1 MSDYFDPG
9 NEELLKDFFVEAYA
23 QVDALEQNILVLE
36 QDSANADA
44 IDEIFRA
51 AHTLKGAS
59 ATVQMDELTEFTHL
73 VEDVFDALRSKSA
86 AVAGDMVD
94 TLLQCIDVIKEMLA
108 ARSEGAVYSGDVEP
122 LKASLRGFLES
133 GDPESVS
140 GYAETGSFG
149 SADGSTEG
157 STERVAARSGAG
169 GQSGSGSTAAGELSE
184 YDVLELHEAAESG
197 QTVCEV
203 KVWFNE
209 DNPMNTVGGIQ
220 IFAALKDL
228 GNVLRTEPD
237 FESLYED
244 VFHPEVTYWIA
255 TSVDEDSIKEKAF
268 ISDVTTDIRVTRIPA
283 PATGERRTAA
293 GRSDDQKPQT
303 STEAQD
309 TSTEQEAG
317 SAVSQGNEDTVSRT
331 DGAKTTDETVS
342 TEKPHTGK
350 RKSTDDTDE
359 GASEATGARQGA
371 SDRTAAGQTDPDTD
385 TSSSGSASG
394 KKKGDAGSILRVD
407 SRRIDN
413 LLNLVSETVI
423 IKAGFNK
430 LSDEFAENIQHLE
443 NVESEY
449 HERLKELF
457 DSLPDY
463 LEKLQDG
470 ASTKE
475 VRRSINEQ
483 FGDLYDVFSRFEGD
497 LKATSQKFRSGSQN
511 LGRVTGELQEG
522 VMRIRM
528 VPISQIFSR
537 FPRLVRDL
545 SKSLKKDVNLKIE
558 GEETEL
564 DKSVIE
570 DLLDPL
576 IHCARNSI
584 DHGIEPPEQRREA
597 GKPETGTLTLKASNE
612 GNMILIEVFDDGRG
626 IDVNKV
632 RQKAIDRG
640 VIHPNKNLSD
650 VEAFNLIFDPGFSTA
665 GEVTNVSGR
674 GVGLDVVQQQIKKL
688 NGSVSV
694 WSEAGLGTRF
704 TIKIPLT
711 LAIIQGLLVRVGKEM
726 YAIPITSVIDSH
738 RIKPSEI
745 KFIDNYEVFNVR
757 DDVVSL
763 LRLSRL
769 FGIPTEE
776 KKDYHFVVVVGSADR
791 KMGLVVDELIG
802 EEDVVI
808 KPLRDHYTNV
818 PGIAGANITG
828 DGTVSLIIDVSQLL
842 DLGLEREREQ
852 RRRLDTPV
860 SPRQKSTRT
869 GRGV

>member
-1 MSDYFDPG
+1 MSDYFDPE

-36 QDSANADA
+36 QDSANPDA

-73 VEDVFDALRSKSA
+73 IEDVFDALRSQSA
-86 AVAGDMVD
+86 AVEGDMID

-108 ARSEGAVYSGDVEP
+108 SRGEAKVYSGDVEP
-122 LKASLRGFLES
+122 LKATLRGFLGTATATDDGNTTPVEDAAS
-133 GDPESVS
+133 AVGGKGGTGQAERTSATPE
-140 GYAETGSFG
+140 
-149 SADGSTEG
+149 
-157 STERVAARSGAG
+157 G
-169 GQSGSGSTAAGELSE
+169 GLSE
-184 YDVLELHEAAESG
+184 YDVLELQEAAGTG
-197 QTVCEV
+197 QTVYEV
-203 KVWFNE
+203 RVTFNE

-220 IFAALKDL
+220 IFAALKDI
-228 GNVLRTEPD
+228 GSVLRTTPD

-244 VFHPEVTYWIA
+244 VFHPEVKYWIA
-255 TSVDEDSIKEKAF
+255 SSAEQDTIKEKAY
-268 ISDVTTDIRVTRIPA
+268 ISDVTTSIQVNPLSTPGA
-283 PATGERRTAA
+283 AKASPSTGKSEEAGVSGG
-293 GRSDDQKPQT
+293 GRSSDEPAGKPA
-303 STEAQD
+303 SKV
-309 TSTEQEAG
+309 SAG
-317 SAVSQGNEDTVSRT
+317 
-331 DGAKTTDETVS
+331 
-342 TEKPHTGK
+342 
-350 RKSTDDTDE
+350 
-359 GASEATGARQGA
+359 
-371 SDRTAAGQTDPDTD
+371 TAEGQTDSSEVPRKPESNRGEPETD
-385 TSSSGSASG
+385 DDSAAAVDAEQESSGKTNTAASAAG
-394 KKKGDAGSILRVD
+394 TKKGDAGSILRVD

-430 LSDEFAENIQHLE
+430 LSDEFAENIQQLQ

-449 HERLKELF
+449 QERLKELF
-457 DSLPDY
+457 DSLPEY
-463 LEKLQDG
+463 LQQLQEG
-470 ASTKE
+470 VSTKE
-475 VRRSINEQ
+475 VRRSINER
-483 FGDLYDVFSRFEGD
+483 FGDLYDVFSQFEGN
-497 LKATSQKFRSGSQN
+497 LKSTSQRFRSGSQN

-545 SKSLKKDVNLKIE
+545 SKSLKKDVNLRIE

-597 GKPETGTLTLKASNE
+597 GKPESGTLTLKASNE
-612 GNMILIEVFDDGRG
+612 GNMILIEVADDGRG
-626 IDVNKV
+626 IDVEKV
-632 RQKAIDRG
+632 RRKAIDRG

-688 NGSVSV
+688 NGTVSV
-694 WSEAGLGTRF
+694 WSEAGLGSRF

-745 KFIDNYEVFNVR
+745 KRIDNYEVFNVR

-763 LRLSRL
+763 IRLSRL
-769 FGIPTEE
+769 FGIPTDE
-776 KKDYHFVVVVGSADR
+776 KNDYHFVVVVGSTDR

-842 DLGLEREREQ
+842 DLGLEQEREQ
-852 RRRLDTPV
+852 RRRLDTPIA
-860 SPRQKSTRT
+860 PNRKAR
-869 GRGV
+869 RGGLE